1 MTYMKK
7 NSITRK
13 AAAVAALE
21 AGLKPADQ
29 VARAASVSKATVYN
43 WKREAANNP
52 ELSEIVQQK
61 RAELAAKMEALAA
74 GIADKLL
81 TDLNSVTWDN
91 KAGTVLGIVTDKWL
105 ALTGQPST
113 ITESRVSGSI
123 DLLVE
128 ARQALRLYQ
137 AEGFGADDA
146 MQCLRDDD
154 PELYRALLSASHAPG
169 PGPVIDVE
177 SGDSGGESGE

>member
-1 MTYMKK
+1 MSRRNLSK
-7 NSITRK
+7 R

-21 AGLKPADQ
+21 AKLKPAEQ
-29 VARAASVSKATVYN
+29 VAKAANVSKATLYN

-61 RAELAAKMEALAA
+61 RVELAAKMESLAA

-81 TDLNSVTWDN
+81 SDIESVTWDN

-105 ALTGQPST
+105 ALTGQPQQ

-123 DLLVE
+123 NLLVE
-128 ARQALRLYQ
+128 ARQALQMYER
-137 AEGFGADDA
+137 EGFAPADA
-146 MQCLRDDD
+146 IECLRDDD
-154 PELYRALLSASHAPG
+154 PELYRALLTASHTA
-169 PGPVIDVE
+169 DQ
-177 SGDSGGESGE
+177 GGESAE

>member
-1 MTYMKK
+1 MSRK
-7 NSITRK
+7 NTAKR
-13 AAAVAALE
+13 AAAVAALD
-21 AGLKPADQ
+21 AKIKPAE
-29 VARAASVSKATVYN
+29 AIAKAANVSKGTVYN
-43 WKREAANNP
+43 WQRQARENP
-52 ELSEIVQQK
+52 ELSELVRQK
-61 RAELAAKMEALAA
+61 REQLAAKMEALAA
-74 GIADKLL
+74 SIADKLL
-81 TDLNSVTWDN
+81 NDVESASYDN

-123 DLLVE
+123 DLVME

-154 PELYRALLSASHAPG
+154 PELYRALLSASHTQ

-177 SGDSGGESGE
+177 SGDSGDNRE

>member
-1 MTYMKK
+1 MSRK
-7 NSITRK
+7 NTVKR
-13 AAAVAALE
+13 ATAVAALE
-21 AGLKPADQ
+21 AKLKPAE
-29 VARAASVSKATVYN
+29 AIAKAASVSRGTIYN
-43 WKREAANNP
+43 WQRQARESP
-52 ELSEIVQQK
+52 ELSELVQQK
-61 RAELAAKMEALAA
+61 REQLAAKMEALAA

-105 ALTGQPST
+105 ALTGQPQQISET
-113 ITESRVSGSI
+113 RVSGSI
-123 DLLVE
+123 DLVVE
-128 ARQALRLYQ
+128 ARRALQLYQ
-137 AEGFGADDA
+137 AEGFSPTDA

-177 SGDSGGESGE
+177 SGDSGE

>member
-1 MTYMKK
+1 MTKRNLTK
-7 NSITRK
+7 K
-13 AAAVAALE
+13 AAAIAALE
-21 AGLKPADQ
+21 SGLKPADQ
-29 VARAASVSKATVYN
+29 VARAANVSKATVYN

-52 ELSEIVQQK
+52 ELNEIVQQK
-61 RAELAAKMEALAA
+61 RVELAAKMEALAA

-81 TDLNSVTWDN
+81 NDVESASYDN

-105 ALTGQPST
+105 ALTGQPT
-113 ITESRVSGSI
+113 AITESRVSGSI
-123 DLLVE
+123 DLVVE
-128 ARQALRLYQ
+128 ARRALQLYQ

-146 MQCLRDDD
+146 MTCLRDDD

-177 SGDSGGESGE
+177 SRDSGE

>member
-1 MTYMKK
+1 MTKRNLTK
-7 NSITRK
+7 K
-13 AAAVAALE
+13 AAAIAALE
-21 AGLKPADQ
+21 SGLKPADQ
-29 VARAASVSKATVYN
+29 VARAASVSKATLYN
-43 WKREAANNP
+43 WKRAAANNP

-61 RAELAAKMEALAA
+61 RAALAAKMEALA
-74 GIADKLL
+74 GSIADKLL
-81 TDLNSVTWDN
+81 NDVDSASYDN

-123 DLLVE
+123 DLVVE

-137 AEGFGADDA
+137 NEGFGAEDA

-154 PELYRALLSASHAPG
+154 PELYRALLSASHTQQ
-169 PGPVIDVE
+169 GPVIDVE
-177 SGDSGGESGE
+177 SGADGG

>member
-1 MTYMKK
+1 MSKRNINKK
-7 NSITRK
+7 ASAI
-13 AAAVAALE
+13 AALE

-29 VARAASVSKATVYN
+29 VAKAANVSKATVYN

-61 RAELAAKMEALAA
+61 RQELAAKMESLAA

-81 TDLNSVTWDN
+81 SDIESVTWDN

-105 ALTGQPST
+105 ALTGQPQQ

-123 DLLVE
+123 NLLVE
-128 ARQALRLYQ
+128 ARQALQMYER
-137 AEGFGADDA
+137 EGFEASDA
-146 MQCLRDDD
+146 LECLRDDD
-154 PELYRALLSASHAPG
+154 PELYRALLTASHT
-169 PGPVIDVE
+169 
-177 SGDSGGESGE
+177 GDQGGESAE